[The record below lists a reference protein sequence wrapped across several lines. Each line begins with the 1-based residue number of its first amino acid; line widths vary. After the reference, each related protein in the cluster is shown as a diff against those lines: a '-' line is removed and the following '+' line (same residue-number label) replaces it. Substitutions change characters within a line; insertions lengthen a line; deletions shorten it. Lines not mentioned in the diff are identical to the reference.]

1 MEPEAVEIVCD
12 DGVRLGGHWWP
23 RRLGQEQGVV
33 IVNGAT
39 GVQARFY
46 HAYARFLA
54 EHGYQALTYDYRGIG
69 LSRPATLRGSGYRW
83 RDWGE
88 KDFAAALAFARD
100 RRPDLPALV
109 VGHSIGGFLPGYAEN
124 AGDIS
129 RMLTVGAQCAYWPD
143 YRASRRRTL
152 FLKWHVVMPALTIA
166 TGYFPGRRLG
176 WLEDLPRGVA
186 LEWALRGRAIERG
199 LPDGAKSDV
208 RKRFASVSAP
218 ILAVSV
224 SDDDFATP
232 AAMRRALSYCSGSER
247 QAVMLEPDD
256 LGQATVGHFD
266 LFRAH
271 HAAGFWLDTLLW
283 LGQGVNPWPR
293 RRFE

>member
-1 MEPEAVEIVCD
+1 MEPKAIDIQCG

-23 RRLGQEQGVV
+23 RRLSPEQGVV
-33 IVNGAT
+33 IINCAT

-46 HAYARFLA
+46 HVYARFLA
-54 EHGYQALTYDYRGIG
+54 EHGYHVLTYDYRGIG
-69 LSRPATLRGSGYRW
+69 LSRPERLRGSDYRW

-88 KDFAAALAFARD
+88 KDFAAVLAYVRQTA
-100 RRPDLPALV
+100 PDLPVLV

-124 AGDIS
+124 AGGIS
-129 RMLTVGAQCAYWPD
+129 RMLTVGAQYAYWPD
-143 YRASRRRTL
+143 YRAARRKAL
-152 FLKWHVVMPALTIA
+152 FLKWHIAMPALA
-166 TGYFPGRRLG
+166 MAAGYFPGRRLG

-186 LEWALRGRAIERG
+186 LEWALRGRSIEKG
-199 LPDGAKSDV
+199 LRDV
-208 RKRFASVSAP
+208 ERQDLLSRFASVSAP
-218 ILAVSV
+218 ILAVSA

-232 AAMRRALSYCSGSER
+232 AAVRRALSYYAGSER

-256 LGQATVGHFD
+256 LSQTKVGHFD

-283 LGQGVNPWPR
+283 LGQGVNPWPMR
-293 RRFE
+293 RME

>member
-1 MEPEAVEIVCD
+1 MEPETVKIFCD
-12 DGVRLGGHWWP
+12 DSVRLGGHWWP
-23 RRLGQEQGVV
+23 RRLGDESGVV
-33 IVNGAT
+33 IVNCAT

-54 EHGYQALTYDYRGIG
+54 EHGYHAITYDYRGIG
-69 LSRPATLRGSGYRW
+69 LSRPERLRGSGYRW

-88 KDFAAALAFARD
+88 KDFAAVLAFARD
-100 RRPDLPALV
+100 CRPDLPVLV
-109 VGHSIGGFLPGYAEN
+109 VGHSIGGFLPGYAAN
-124 AGDIS
+124 AGEIS
-129 RMLTVGAQCAYWPD
+129 RMLTAGAQYAYWPD
-143 YRASRRRTL
+143 YRAGRRRAL

-166 TGYFPGRRLG
+166 AGYFPGRKLG

-186 LEWALRGRAIERG
+186 LEWALRRRAIESG
-199 LPDGAKSDV
+199 LPESEKRDLRG
-208 RKRFASVSAP
+208 RFASVSAP

-232 AAMRRALSYCSGSER
+232 AAMRRALSYYAGSER
-247 QAVMLEPDD
+247 QAVMLEPGD
-256 LGQATVGHFD
+256 LGQTAVGHFD

-283 LGQGVNPWPR
+283 LGQGVNPWPKR
-293 RRFE
+293 RIE

>member
-1 MEPEAVEIVCD
+1 MEPKAIEIQCG

-23 RRLGQEQGVV
+23 RHFAPEQGVV
-33 IVNGAT
+33 IINCAT
-39 GVQARFY
+39 GVQSRFY
-46 HAYARFLA
+46 HAYARFLS
-54 EHGYQALTYDYRGIG
+54 EHGYYALTYDYRGIG
-69 LSRPATLRGSGYRW
+69 LSRPERLRGSDYRW
-83 RDWGE
+83 RDWGG
-88 KDFAAALAFARD
+88 KDFAAVLTYVRQRA
-100 RRPDLPALV
+100 PDLPVLV

-129 RMLTVGAQCAYWPD
+129 RMLTVGAQYAYWPD
-143 YRASRRRTL
+143 YRAGRRWTL
-152 FLKWHVVMPALTIA
+152 FFKWHIAMPALAIA
-166 TGYFPGRRLG
+166 MGYFPGRRLG

-186 LEWALRGRAIERG
+186 LEWALRGKEIERG
-199 LPDGAKSDV
+199 SSDGEKWTLRA
-208 RKRFASVSAP
+208 RFASVSAP

-232 AAMRRALSYCSGSER
+232 AAVRRALSYYAGSER

-256 LGQATVGHFD
+256 LSQAKVGHFD

-283 LGQGVNPWPR
+283 LGQGVNPWPMR
-293 RRFE
+293 RME